1 MKFIR
6 IPTMIVEAKE
16 DYDLT
21 PDDQIEGFCDINI
34 DLIEYI
40 VGDKENSTI
49 YMNSG
54 QAIETPLALDDLSAL
69 LVK

>member
-6 IPTMIVEAKE
+6 IPTLIVEAKE
-16 DYDLT
+16 DTDFT
-21 PDDQIEGFCDINI
+21 PEDQIEGWCDVNT

-40 VGDKENSTI
+40 VGDENNCSI

-54 QAIETPLALDDLSAL
+54 QAIETSLALDDLSAL
-69 LVK
+69 LGV